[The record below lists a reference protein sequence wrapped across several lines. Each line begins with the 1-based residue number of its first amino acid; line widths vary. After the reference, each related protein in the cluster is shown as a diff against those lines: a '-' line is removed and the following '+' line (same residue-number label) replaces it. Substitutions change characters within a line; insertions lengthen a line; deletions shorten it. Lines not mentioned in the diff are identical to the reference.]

1 MRFAVLLALASSL
14 AVSTPALALGD
25 RAPDARQ
32 IAQLEARA
40 LAAPPREQPWLYA
53 QLVHSMTD
61 LATAQYRAGNVSEA
75 SASLLRARTYALRIH
90 RTLLRDAKR
99 LRQAEILIRHTAF
112 RLRQLLMGGVGN
124 RATVEATMLQL
135 NQLQAEM
142 LHQEFQP

>member
-40 LAAPPREQPWLYA
+40 QAAPPREQPWLYA

-61 LATAQYRAGNVSEA
+61 LATAQYRAGKVSEA

-99 LRQAEILIRHTAF
+99 LRQ
-112 RLRQLLMGGVGN
+112 LLMGGVGN
-124 RATVEATMLQL
+124 RAMLQATMLQL

-142 LHQEFQP
+142 LRQEFQP